1 MHALM
6 GSVYVKLI
14 LCMEEIRAISKFVMV
29 SRVNGKVSSCE
40 LLLNRDFNISAIE
53 MS

>member
-1 MHALM
+1 M

-14 LCMEEIRAISKFVMV
+14 LCMEEIRAISEFVIV
-29 SRVNGKVSSCE
+29 SRVNGKLSSCD